1 MATSDG
7 HEPDAPTSGQG
18 FGPLGRVM
26 APLGIISVIWII
38 FVAFVPINP
47 WFPQGTY
54 QAVAADGLFRFM
66 LATGGAIIIFVEGL
80 TLAFVVQYR
89 RKKTDPEDA
98 LGVQSHGNA
107 RVEIA
112 WSAGPAVL
120 LVILAVASL
129 AVWSDEHSSQKSPV
143 RLDVTGFQFG
153 WQFSLP
159 QYGVKN
165 LDGISDIMAL
175 PVNRPVY
182 VSERSPDVIHSFWVP
197 EFRAK
202 QDAVPGLVTHM
213 QFTTRQIGT
222 YRVICTEFCGVG
234 HSTMVARIKV
244 VSDADFVT
252 FLRKHHA
259 TSLPSGRSSAS
270 VINASQSIR

>member
-7 HEPDAPTSGQG
+7 HAPGPPPGSPG

-26 APLGIISVIWII
+26 APLAIISLIWII
-38 FVAFVPINP
+38 FVAVVPINS
-47 WFPQGTY
+47 WFPEATR
-54 QAVAADGLFRFM
+54 QAVSVDNLFRFM
-66 LATGGAIIIFVEGL
+66 LAVGGAIIIFVEGL

-89 RKKTDPEDA
+89 RGPSDPEDA
-98 LGVQSHGNA
+98 VGVQSHGNT

-112 WSAGPAVL
+112 WSAGPALL

-129 AVWSDEHSSQKSPV
+129 AVWGDEHSVQKDPLH
-143 RLDVTGFQFG
+143 LDVTGYQFG

-165 LDGISDIMAL
+165 LDGVTDIMAL
-175 PVNRPVY
+175 PINRPVY

-197 EFRAK
+197 EFRIK
-202 QDAVPGLVTHM
+202 QDVVPGLVTHEE
-213 QFTTRQIGT
+213 FTPSEIGT

-234 HSTMVARIKV
+234 HSGMVAKIRV
-244 VSDADFVT
+244 VSDADFIT
-252 FLRKHHA
+252 FLRRHHA
-259 TSLPSGRSSAS
+259 TSLPPGAPSAALVGASRS
-270 VINASQSIR
+270 VH